1 MRSRRRAAGRRRLAL
16 AGGALVA
23 LVALIAGAIALATS
37 GGTPPPPPLPLPGI
51 GQPARAG
58 DPFAYVPSRE
68 SDFVA
73 RAIAGSDHVLFVKSP
88 GGALATAAAG
98 GCVRGR

>member
-1 MRSRRRAAGRRRLAL
+1 MRRRRLAV

-23 LVALIAGAIALATS
+23 LVALIAGAIALAT
-37 GGTPPPPPLPLPGI
+37 GGPPTPPPPPLPLPGA

-73 RAIAGSDHVLFVKSP
+73 RAIAGSDHALFVKSP
-88 GGALATAAAG
+88 GGALATAARVATFG
-98 GCVRGR
+98 VR